1 MKSRSAL
8 LLLLIIIGG
17 LGISGCIS
25 GSDENLEAWNEGVDK
40 ANDLITD
47 GNTARTQLES
57 AWDAGQYDV
66 AYNKGSEAIGYYEDG
81 LEEIEDLEDIARDI
95 DKDFLDDYVD
105 AWHEQITAFIELTQ
119 SQQMLVRI
127 DQFNVLFN
135 QFFSSYYTAEDQYFD
150 AVDYYNESNYQAT
163 LSTITLSKQKWT
175 QMQAT
180 TQALTAVAQDLG
192 LSYAVD
198 YTNYMSALC
207 GYALSSLENLRLASL
222 EAQGGNYGQAD
233 YYIGLQNNDN
243 AAYYNTIDSLI
254 TIEGMYPNAFP
265 DGDEALV
272 DVYNSYLAAFNDAQ
286 DTILELEDEKDDIV
300 EDNDDFFE

>member
-1 MKSRSAL
+1 
-8 LLLLIIIGG
+8 
-17 LGISGCIS
+17 
-25 GSDENLEAWNEGVDK
+25 
-40 ANDLITD
+40 
-47 GNTARTQLES
+47 
-57 AWDAGQYDV
+57 
-66 AYNKGSEAIGYYEDG
+66 
-81 LEEIEDLEDIARDI
+81 
-95 DKDFLDDYVD
+95 
-105 AWHEQITAFIELTQ
+105 
-119 SQQMLVRI
+119 
-127 DQFNVLFN
+127 
-135 QFFSSYYTAEDQYFD
+135 
-150 AVDYYNESNYQAT
+150 
-163 LSTITLSKQKWT
+163 
-175 QMQAT
+175 MQAT